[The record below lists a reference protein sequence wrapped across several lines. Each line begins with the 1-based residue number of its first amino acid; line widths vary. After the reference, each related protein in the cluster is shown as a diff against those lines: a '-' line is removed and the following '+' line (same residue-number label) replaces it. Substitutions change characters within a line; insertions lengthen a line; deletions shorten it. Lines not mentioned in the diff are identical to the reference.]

1 MPESMIFCAPYANSY
16 HRFEENSYAPIN
28 ATWGMDNR
36 TTALRIPL
44 GNEDSTRIEHRLSG
58 ADANPYLVMAML
70 VSGFLHGFED
80 DPEIPPETIGNGY
93 EDGSRPLPQ
102 SWETAL
108 DLFQN
113 KSRLSSIL
121 GQEFSTLYTQL
132 KSGEQKRFRRVITPH
147 EYDWYLHTV

>member
-1 MPESMIFCAPYANSY
+1 MIFCAPHANSY

-28 ATWGMDNR
+28 ATWGKDNR
-36 TTALRIPL
+36 TTALRIPS

-70 VSGFLHGFED
+70 ISGFLHGFEE

-102 SWETAL
+102 SWK
-108 DLFQN
+108 QP
-113 KSRLSSIL
+113 SIYSKTKADFHPSL
-121 GQEFSTLYTQL
+121 VKNSARST
-132 KSGEQKRFRRVITPH
+132 RN
-147 EYDWYLHTV
+147 